1 MVDGPEVDGIYA
13 VFHDLEEEEQGTSS
27 EEKVEPSIA
36 DEQEI
41 MNMTIDDE
49 F

>member
-13 VFHDLEEEEQGTSS
+13 VFHELEEEEQGISS

>member
-13 VFHDLEEEEQGTSS
+13 VFHDLEEEQGISS
-27 EEKVEPSIA
+27 EEKIEPSIA

-41 MNMTIDDE
+41 MNMTIDDD